1 MGIDSNTVMADMD
14 PEEMEEWRTIFN
26 LFDVDGDQSI
36 THEELGIVLRSMG
49 QNPSEQELIDMIS
62 EMDEDDSGTVDFEE
76 FVILMKRR
84 TGDTDSTDDIDAAFK
99 VFDTKNDGVIDI
111 DELMG
116 VMVMLGNPRT
126 EEEVKQMIAEE
137 DTNNDGV
144 IDREEFFSMLQKKKI
159 VEE

>member
-1 MGIDSNTVMADMD
+1 M
-14 PEEMEEWRTIFN
+14 N
-26 LFDVDGDQSI
+26 LNF
-36 THEELGIVLRSMG
+36 R
-49 QNPSEQELIDMIS
+49 
-62 EMDEDDSGTVDFEE
+62 
-76 FVILMKRR
+76 
-84 TGDTDSTDDIDAAFK
+84 
-99 VFDTKNDGVIDI
+99 VIDI